1 MKLEVTR
8 CHQDG
13 SVRCGTRELLVEALP
28 DGAWLWVDIEGHDR
42 DTEAWLLAQGFH
54 PLAVEDT
61 LTQDHQPKVEE
72 YDGALFAI
80 VRGID
85 FNKQD
90 EELGTL
96 KLATFL
102 ETRRLVTVH
111 RAPMRSVDGVRQK
124 IAASSK
130 APQGGPCHLLYLI
143 FDQLVDLYFPVV
155 EETAE
160 EIEALEEKIFD
171 LPEPAH
177 LQRILGLRRRL
188 ATLRRVMLPH
198 RQVFSH
204 LANSGSGQVPQIDAQ
219 AALYFRDIYDNV
231 FRLADAIDLQR
242 DALANSKDT
251 YLSVVSQR
259 TNDIMKVLTLFSAIL
274 LPLTFIAGVYGM
286 NFANMPELQ
295 WAYGYY
301 GSLAVMAG
309 ACGVLYVAFKRS
321 GWL

>member
-13 SVRCGTRELLVEALP
+13 SVRCGGRELLAEALP
-28 DGAWLWVDIEGHDR
+28 DGGWLWVDVEGQDR

-61 LTQDHQPKVEE
+61 LTLQHQPKVEE
-72 YDGALFAI
+72 YGDALFTI

-96 KLATFL
+96 KLAAFL

-124 IAASSK
+124 IASSAK
-130 APQGGPCHLLYLI
+130 APLGGPCHLLYLI
-143 FDQLVDLYFPVV
+143 CDQLVDLYFPIV

-160 EIEALEEKIFD
+160 EIEELEEKIFD

-177 LQRILGLRRRL
+177 LQRILALRRRL

-286 NFANMPELQ
+286 NFDNMPELHSR
-295 WAYGYY
+295 YGYFAT
-301 GSLAVMAG
+301 LTTMIVVAVG
-309 ACGVLYVAFKRS
+309 LLTWFRRKR
-321 GWL
+321 WL